1 MAVSTPELEAKSWY
15 QLPADNIAETF
26 GVHSDRGLSSDEARA
41 RLQKYGHNELTFKRK
56 SALVRFLLQ
65 FRSPLVYVL
74 LLAAVVTAVLEMWI
88 DSAVIFV
95 VVIANAIIGF
105 IQEGKAEASMEV
117 LSKMMVLECTVRRDG
132 EHKDIPARE
141 LVPGDI
147 VLLEEGD
154 RVPADLRLF
163 YVRDLAIDEA
173 PLTGESVPVDKTTEP
188 IINTDLPPGDQRCM
202 AFSGTFSSR
211 GAGHGIV
218 VATANQTEIGK
229 IAELM
234 KETRT
239 EPAPLMRKMAQF
251 TKVLIIGI
259 LVLAALN
266 LILGATL
273 GGYDFVYSFL
283 ASVSLAVAAIPEG
296 LPAILTIALAA
307 GGRAM
312 ARRNAL
318 IRRLP
323 AVETLGSATVI
334 CSDKTGT
341 LTKSEMTV
349 VKIYCGKKIYSVTG
363 SGYEPTG
370 EFFLDNKKVDPLSEL
385 DLAETLSAGLLC
397 NSAFLRQTDGKYEIS
412 GDPTEGALVV
422 SGTKAGIS
430 DAFLRLDQIPFGSE
444 HRYMATLHQ
453 HEEGNIIYVKGS
465 PERVL
470 SMCKVQLVNGDVEP
484 IEPDLIADMVEE
496 MAGDALRILGLAYKR
511 VPTHKTSLTS
521 TDLEDMV
528 FIGLQG
534 MMDPPREEA
543 MEAIRKCKRA
553 GIRVIMITG
562 DHARTAQAVA
572 SQLGI
577 GDGGTALT
585 GEDLSRMNDEQLYE
599 VVNRVSVYAR
609 VAPVDK
615 YRVTTQLQKWGHVVA
630 MTGDGVNDAPALKSA
645 DIGIAMGL
653 KGTDVSREAADMVLV
668 DDNFASIVAAVEE
681 GRHVFENIR
690 KVILYTLP
698 TNGGQALLVLGAIIM
713 IPFVPLFA
721 ERLPLEPIQ
730 ILWINLYDAVA
741 LALPLLW
748 EPRERDLLNHPPRD
762 PREPIANR
770 LFFRKVILVSLVMAG
785 AAFAVYYRYGNV
797 AVSGAEVDELRL
809 TQAQTAAFLTV
820 MMVHIFYLLT
830 ARSLTKSTFNSNPF
844 SNKWII
850 IGISVSV
857 LLHLVLVYALPRVGI
872 NPFRVEP
879 FPAQWWLIIVAFG
892 VLGLLLVELEEYV
905 VARYRRLGKR
915 DEETERI

>member
-1 MAVSTPELEAKSWY
+1 MVESLETQDSNNWY
-15 QLPADNIAETF
+15 QLPVNKVIEILLVDT
-26 GVHSDRGLSSDEARA
+26 SRGLSSSEAKE
-41 RLQKYGHNELTFKRK
+41 RLEKYGYNELKFKK
-56 SALVRFLLQ
+56 QSAFVRFLLQ
-65 FRSPLVYVL
+65 FRSALVYVL
-74 LLAAVVTAVLEMWI
+74 LIAAVVTAVLEMWV

-141 LVPGDI
+141 LVPGDV

-163 YVRDLAIDEA
+163 YVRDLAVDEA

-188 IINTDLPPGDQRCM
+188 FINPDLPLGDQRCM
-202 AFSGTFSSR
+202 AFSGTFISR

-234 KETRT
+234 KETRA
-239 EPAPLMRKMAQF
+239 EAAPLMKKMAQF
-251 TKVLIIGI
+251 TRVLIIAI
-259 LVLAALN
+259 LILAAIN
-266 LILGATL
+266 LIIGATL

-283 ASVSLAVAAIPEG
+283 TSVSLAVAAIPEG
-296 LPAILTIALAA
+296 LPAILTVALAA
-307 GGRAM
+307 GARAM
-312 ARRNAL
+312 AKRNAL

-341 LTKSEMTV
+341 LTKNEMTV
-349 VKIYCGKKIYSVTG
+349 VSIYCGKKIFSVTG

-370 EFFLDNKKVDPLSEL
+370 EFFLDNKRVDPLSEV
-385 DLAETLSAGLLC
+385 DLSATLSAGLLC

-422 SGTKAGIS
+422 SGTKAGITE
-430 DAFLRLDQIPFGSE
+430 AFLRLDQIPFGSE

-470 SMCKVQLVNGDVEP
+470 SMCKMQLVNGNVEP
-484 IEPDLIADMVEE
+484 VEPGLITDMVEE
-496 MAGDALRILGLAYKR
+496 MAGDALRVLGLAYKR
-511 VPTHKTSLTS
+511 VPMDKMALTS
-521 TDLEDMV
+521 ADLEDMV
-528 FIGLQG
+528 FTGLQG
-534 MMDPPREEA
+534 MIDPPREEA
-543 MEAIRKCKRA
+543 IDAVRKCKRA

-562 DHARTAQAVA
+562 DHAKTAQAIA
-572 SQLGI
+572 TQLGI
-577 GDGGTALT
+577 GDGSAVLT
-585 GEDLSRMNDEQLYE
+585 GEDLSRMSDDELYQ
-599 VVNRVSVYAR
+599 VVEQVSVYAR

-615 YRVTTQLQKWGHVVA
+615 FRVTTQLQKRGHIVA
-630 MTGDGVNDAPALKSA
+630 MTGDGVNDAPALKAA
-645 DIGIAMGL
+645 DIGVAMGL

-668 DDNFASIVAAVEE
+668 DDNFASILAAVEE

-698 TNGGQALLVLGAIIM
+698 TNGGQALLVIGAIIM
-713 IPFVPLFA
+713 IPFIPLFA

-748 EPRERDLLNHPPRD
+748 EPREGGLLDRRPRD

-770 LFFRKVILVSLVMAG
+770 LFFRKVILVSLIMAG
-785 AAFAVYYRYGNV
+785 AAFAVYYGFGNV
-797 AVSGAEVDELRL
+797 AVSGTEIDETRL
-809 TQAQTAAFLTV
+809 TQAQTVAFLTV

-830 ARSLTKSTFNSNPF
+830 SRSLTRSTFKTNPF
-844 SNKWII
+844 SNRLIVV
-850 IGISVSV
+850 GISASI
-857 LLHLVLVYALPRVGI
+857 LLHLIIVYALPRVGF
-872 NPFRVEP
+872 NPLRVEP
-879 FPAQWWLIIVAFG
+879 FPAEWWGIIVALGF
-892 VLGLLLVELEEYV
+892 LGLLLVELEEFAV
-905 VARYRRLGKR
+905 GKINKLFPK
-915 DEETERI
+915 TPK

>member
-1 MAVSTPELEAKSWY
+1 MTESSKLQDSSNWY
-15 QLPADNIAETF
+15 QLPVNKVIDSFSVDT
-26 GVHSDRGLSSDEARA
+26 SLGLSSSEAKT
-41 RLQKYGHNELTFKRK
+41 RLEKYGYNELKFKK
-56 SALVRFLLQ
+56 QSAIVRFFLQ
-65 FRSPLVYVL
+65 FRSSLVYVL
-74 LLAAVVTAVLEMWI
+74 LLAAIVTASLEMWI
-88 DSAVIFV
+88 DSAVIFI

-117 LSKMMVLECTVRRDG
+117 LSKMMVLECTVRRDD

-163 YVRDLAIDEA
+163 YVRDLSIDEA

-188 IINTDLPPGDQRCM
+188 LMNPDLPPGDQRCI
-202 AFSGTFSSR
+202 AFSGTFVSR

-218 VATANQTEIGK
+218 VATAHQTEIGR

-234 KETRT
+234 KETKA
-239 EPAPLMRKMAQF
+239 EAAPLMKKMAQF
-251 TKVLIIGI
+251 TRVLIIAI
-259 LVLAALN
+259 LILAAIN
-266 LILGATL
+266 LVLGATL
-273 GGYDFVYSFL
+273 GGYDLVYSFL

-307 GGRAM
+307 GARAM
-312 ARRNAL
+312 AKRNAL

-349 VKIYCGKKIYSVTG
+349 VRIYCGKKTYNVTG
-363 SGYEPTG
+363 SGYDPTG
-370 EFFLDNKKVDPLSEL
+370 EFFLNKEKVIPLSEI

-397 NSAFLRQTDGKYEIS
+397 NSAFLRQTNGKYEIS

-422 SGTKAGIS
+422 SGTKAGITE
-430 DAFLRLDQIPFGSE
+430 AMLRLDQIPFGSE
-444 HRYMATLHQ
+444 HRYMATLHM
-453 HEEGNIIYVKGS
+453 HTDANIIYVKGS

-470 SMCKVQLVNGDVEP
+470 SMCKMQLVNGNVEP
-484 IEPDLIADMVEE
+484 VEPRLISNMVEE
-496 MAGDALRILGLAYKR
+496 MAGDALRVLGLAYKR
-511 VPTHKTSLTS
+511 VATDRTSLTS
-521 TDLEDMV
+521 ADLEDMV

-534 MMDPPREEA
+534 MIDPPREEA
-543 MEAIRKCKRA
+543 IDAVRKCKRA

-562 DHARTAQAVA
+562 DHAKTAQAIA
-572 SQLGI
+572 TQLGI
-577 GDGGTALT
+577 GDGSAVLT
-585 GEDLSRMNDEQLYE
+585 GEDLSRMSDDELYR
-599 VVNRVSVYAR
+599 VVEQVSVYAR

-615 YRVTTQLQKWGHVVA
+615 FRVTTQLQKRGHIVA
-630 MTGDGVNDAPALKSA
+630 MTGDGVNDAPALKAA
-645 DIGIAMGL
+645 DIGVAMGF

-698 TNGGQALLVLGAIIM
+698 TNGGQAILVIGAIMM
-713 IPFVPLFA
+713 IPFIPLFA

-748 EPRERDLLNHPPRD
+748 EAREEGLLDRAPRNPK
-762 PREPIANR
+762 EPIANR
-770 LFFRKVILVSLVMAG
+770 LFFRKVILVSLIMAG
-785 AAFAVYYRYGNV
+785 AAFAVYYGFGNI
-797 AVSGAEVDELRL
+797 AVSGAEIDETRL

-830 ARSLTKSTFNSNPF
+830 SRSLTKSTFKMNPF
-844 SNKWII
+844 SNKLVTV
-850 IGISVSV
+850 GISVSII
-857 LLHLVLVYALPRVGI
+857 LHLLLVYALPRVGF
-872 NPFRVEP
+872 NPFRIEP
-879 FPAQWWLIIVAFG
+879 FPAQWWGIIVALGFT
-892 VLGLLLVELEEYV
+892 GLLLVELEEFAV
-905 VARYRRLGKR
+905 GKLIRLFPGI
-915 DEETERI
+915 TEKKE